1 MRITDGLVATL
12 EKYIIPG
19 KRDVSIVTHVEHPYE
34 VTPDVAAAVR
44 RLRQAGISVF
54 NQQVYTFYVSRR
66 FESARLRRI
75 MRKIGIEPYYVFN
88 TKGKN
93 ETLDYIVPI
102 ARLLQEINE
111 EARLLPGLTRTDE
124 AVYNVP
130 GLGKS
135 YLRARQ
141 HRDLVSIL
149 PNGSR
154 VYEFHPW
161 DKNIFEQKNYIGT
174 DVPILDYL
182 ERLKSI
188 GEKIEDYETIWYYY

>member
-1 MRITDGLVATL
+1 MNFDFG
-12 EKYIIPG
+12 
-19 KRDVSIVTHVEHPYE
+19 E
-34 VTPDVAAAVR
+34 V
-44 RLRQAGISVF
+44 
-54 NQQVYTFYVSRR
+54 
-66 FESARLRRI
+66 
-75 MRKIGIEPYYVFN
+75 
-88 TKGKN
+88 
-93 ETLDYIVPI
+93 
-102 ARLLQEINE
+102 
-111 EARLLPGLTRTDE
+111 LTRAFQITWKNKILWLFS
-124 AVYNVP
+124 ALPTLVTFLVFPIMYVP